1 MNVSGQDLK
10 VKVSKYMSYL
20 LRHNSENLR
29 MDDHGFV
36 VLDELLAK
44 VRERFRIDKSLI
56 IKIVEDC
63 DRTRFEIVDNK
74 VRALYGHTM
83 SVQQELEEDMVG
95 KMFFHSTTLG
105 AAYKILI
112 VGLKPM
118 KRRWVHLS
126 PTLEIAVDVG
136 LRRTKQPVILEV
148 NAEEA
153 RKEGVKFY
161 KATDKVYLCA
171 SIPPNLIK
179 RVRIS
184 GNIQ

>member
-1 MNVSGQDLK
+1 MNTSGQDLK

-29 MDDHGFV
+29 MNNHGFV
-36 VLDELLAK
+36 VLDEFLGK
-44 VRERFRIDKSLI
+44 IRERFQIDKSLI
-56 IKIVEDC
+56 LKIVEEG

-74 VRALYGHTM
+74 IRALYGHSI
-83 SVQQELEEDMVG
+83 SVQQEFEEDLVG
-95 KMFFHSTTLG
+95 KLFFHGTTPD
-105 AAYKILI
+105 AAIKILR

-126 PTLEIAVDVG
+126 PTIEIAIDVG
-136 LRRTKQPVILEV
+136 LRRTRQPVILKV
-148 NAEEA
+148 NAEAA
-153 RKEGVKFY
+153 RREGVKFY

-171 SIPPNLIK
+171 SISPRFMK